1 MNGQKGIA
9 IKNNS
14 VSVFQHHVLT
24 DSESKTQHS
33 QSGILEN
40 AMKTYTYTLILLGSL
55 LLACS
60 PAMPPAP
67 APPDASSLYRVAAA
81 KHYQLAHREIPS
93 TEAEWNSLIAKFQD
107 VIDADTEGEW
117 ADDAQYAIASCW
129 LWLGQGDEQSALD
142 NAITAL
148 QRLLQDYPDSP
159 HAAQAH
165 YWLGDLYD
173 RLGNYGKT
181 VPHYQTIIS
190 RYPNHAIADKAQLR
204 LGRVYEAQGYFT
216 FARITYEA
224 LSQRSHDPQIVAQ
237 AEKRASRLPVEQT
250 EEEAPVDSTPE
261 TAPPESPQVA
271 QPNPPETPPK
281 VTKPPSPEPPKAPQ
295 PVANVPPPKKVDAKP
310 KTVPPASV
318 AKPQKLPAQE
328 NSVPPPKTTK
338 PAPEPPKTSQPVPN
352 PSLAQQLD
360 LSVETIVID
369 PGHGG
374 KDPGAVSQKR
384 QEKQIVLSLSKTL
397 RDILVKKGY
406 NVRLTRET
414 DVFLPLRKRT
424 QFATS
429 QKADLFISIH
439 TNASITR
446 SAAGIE
452 TYYLALASDESARIT
467 AMRENAGAEYNM
479 KELDALVGRIL
490 KESKSTESLRL
501 AELIQAQLTSGKQ
514 VKNRGVKHAPFVVLI
529 GTKVPAVLVEVGFI
543 SNPTE
548 GKRLTT
554 KAYQRQLATAIAKG
568 IEQYIKTI
576 PLAAANQS

>member
-1 MNGQKGIA
+1 
-9 IKNNS
+9 
-14 VSVFQHHVLT
+14 
-24 DSESKTQHS
+24 
-33 QSGILEN
+33 
-40 AMKTYTYTLILLGSL
+40 MKIHTYTLILLGSL

-60 PAMPPAP
+60 SAVPPAP
-67 APPDASSLYRVAAA
+67 VPPDASSLYRAAAA
-81 KHYQLAHREIPS
+81 KHYQLAHGEIPS
-93 TEAEWNSLIAKFQD
+93 TKTEWESLIEEFQGT
-107 VIDADTEGEW
+107 IDADTEGEW

-129 LWLGQGDEQSALD
+129 LWLGQRNEQPALD

-159 HAAQAH
+159 HAVEAY
-165 YWLGDLYD
+165 YWLGDCYD
-173 RLGNYGKT
+173 RLGDYGKA
-181 VPHYQTIIS
+181 VPHYQTVIS
-190 RYPNHAIADKAQLR
+190 RYPDNAITDKAQLR
-204 LGRVYEAQGYFT
+204 LGRAYEAQGYFT
-216 FARITYEA
+216 LARITYEA
-224 LSQRSHDPQIVAQ
+224 LSQRSQDLQIAAQ
-237 AEKRASRLPVEQT
+237 AEKRASRLDT
-250 EEEAPVDSTPE
+250 EHTAEEALANLTPE

-271 QPNPPETPPK
+271 QPNPSKTPPEM
-281 VTKPPSPEPPKAPQ
+281 TEPPHPEPPKAPQ

-310 KTVPPASV
+310 RTGRPASEAKPHKPPA
-318 AKPQKLPAQE
+318 E
-328 NSVPPPKTTK
+328 GNSVPPSKTTK
-338 PAPEPPKTSQPVPN
+338 PAPEPPKTPQPVPD
-352 PSLAQQLD
+352 PSLAQQLG
-360 LSVETIVID
+360 LSVKTIVID

-414 DVFLPLRKRT
+414 DVFLPLRTRT
-424 QFATS
+424 QFATH

-439 TNASITR
+439 TNASIVH

-452 TYYLALASDESARIT
+452 TYYLALASDESARTT
-467 AMRENAGAEYNM
+467 ARRENAGAGYNM

-490 KESKSTESLRL
+490 KESKSTESRRL
-501 AELIQAQLTSGKQ
+501 AELIQTQLASGKQ

-554 KAYQRQLATAIAKG
+554 KAYQRQLATAIARG
-568 IEQYIKTI
+568 IEQYTKNI
-576 PLAAANQS
+576 PLPAANQS